1 MDLWKSVK
9 FQQSRTITKNLLF
22 KSRGFRYHSVLNYFW
37 IDLTV
42 RTTQFHLQTRKETPA
57 DAEIISHRLMIRT
70 GMLSRL
76 GSGLYSWTPLGLRVL
91 RKIEKIVRQEM
102 DKAGAMEMIM
112 PTIQPAEL
120 WQETGRWDKYGS
132 LLLKIKDRAGR
143 DFCFGPTHEEVI
155 TDFARK
161 EIKSYKQLP
170 ITFYQIQTKFRD
182 EIRPRFGVMRAR
194 EFLMKDAYSFHLNSE
209 CLQQTYAKIHQAYC
223 NIFARIGLKYR
234 PVEADSGEIGGT
246 GSHEFHVLADSG
258 EDAIAYSTDSD
269 YAANIEKCAVLAPT
283 SARKEPTQ
291 ELKVVATPNKKSIQE
306 VADFLALSPKKMI
319 KTLLVEGV
327 EQPVALVLRGDHE
340 LNEIKAANLPQ
351 VASPLTFLEDEA
363 IVNLAGCEAGSI
375 GVRDLACEIIV
386 DQAVAVMSDF
396 VTGANEN
403 DQHLTGVNW
412 DRDAKYSSVAD
423 IRNAKVGDKSP
434 DGKGTIKIARGI
446 EVGHIFQ
453 LGDVYTK
460 SMNAVVLN
468 EQGKSQPMVMGCY
481 GIGVSRV
488 VAAAIEQNHDEK
500 GIIWPQQIA
509 PFSVVLLPMNRAK
522 SERVKQ
528 IADELYA
535 QLRQHG
541 VEVLLDDRKIRPG
554 VMFADAE
561 LLGIPHQITIGDRA
575 LDDGEVEYKSRKEM
589 QNVRIKHETIV
600 QYVLDLLN
608 K

>member
-1 MDLWKSVK
+1 MKTS
-9 FQQSRTITKNLLF
+9 
-22 KSRGFRYHSVLNYFW
+22 
-37 IDLTV
+37 
-42 RTTQFHLQTRKETPA
+42 QFHLQTRKETPA

-70 GMLSRL
+70 GMLNRL
-76 GSGLYSWTPLGLRVL
+76 GSGLYTWTPLGLRVL
-91 RKIEKIVRQEM
+91 RKIEAIIRQEM
-102 DKAGAMEMIM
+102 DKAGCLEMIM

-194 EFLMKDAYSFHLNSE
+194 EFLMKDAYSFHLSTE
-209 CLQQTYAKIHQAYC
+209 CLKKTYAKIHQAYC
-223 NIFARIGLKYR
+223 NIFERIGLKYR

-258 EDAIAYSTDSD
+258 EDAIAYSTESD
-269 YAANIEKCAVLAPT
+269 YAANIEKCEVLAPNKQ
-283 SARKEPTQ
+283 RQEPQ
-291 ELKVVATPNKKSIQE
+291 EELKVVETPNKKSIQE
-306 VADFLALSPKKMI
+306 VADFLAISPKKLV
-319 KTLLVEGV
+319 KTLLVAGV
-327 EQPVALVLRGDHE
+327 DAPVALVLRGDHE

-351 VASPLTFLEDEA
+351 VASPFTMLDDEE
-363 IVNLAGCEAGSI
+363 INKLANCDAGSI
-375 GVRDLACEIIV
+375 GVKDLNCEIIV
-386 DQAVAVMSDF
+386 DRAVAVMSDF

-403 DQHLTGVNW
+403 DKHLTGVNW
-412 DRDAKYSSVAD
+412 QRDANYDDVQD
-423 IRNAKVGDKSP
+423 LRNAKVGDPSP

-453 LGDVYTK
+453 LGEVYTK
-460 SMNAVVLN
+460 AMNAVVLN
-468 EQGKSQPMVMGCY
+468 EQGKAQAMTMGCY
-481 GIGVSRV
+481 GIGVTRV

-500 GIIWPQQIA
+500 GIVWPQQIA
-509 PFSVVLLPMNRAK
+509 PFTVAILPMNMAK

-528 IADELYA
+528 VANDLYE
-535 QLRQHG
+535 QLTALG
-541 VEVLLDDRKIRPG
+541 IEVLMDDRKIRPG

-575 LDDGEVEYKSRKEM
+575 LDEGEVEYKSRQEM
-589 QNVRIKHETIV
+589 RNIRVKQADIV
-600 QYVLDLLN
+600 QYVQKLLEE
-608 K
+608 

>member
-1 MDLWKSVK
+1 M
-9 FQQSRTITKNLLF
+9 RT
-22 KSRGFRYHSVLNYFW
+22 S
-37 IDLTV
+37 
-42 RTTQFHLQTRKETPA
+42 QFHLQTRKETPA

-76 GSGLYSWTPLGLRVL
+76 GSGLYTWTPLGLKVL
-91 RKIEKIVRQEM
+91 RNIEKIVRQEM
-102 DKAGAMEMIM
+102 DKAGCLEMIM

-120 WQETGRWDKYGS
+120 WQETGRWDKYGA

-143 DFCFGPTHEEVI
+143 NFCFGPTHEEVI

-194 EFLMKDAYSFHLNSE
+194 EFLMKDAYSFHLSND
-209 CLQQTYAKIHQAYC
+209 CLKQTYANIHQAYC
-223 NIFARIGLKYR
+223 NIFERIGLKFR

-258 EDAIAYSTDSD
+258 EDAIAYSTVSD
-269 YAANIEKCAVLAPT
+269 YAANIEKCEVLAPT
-283 SARKEPTQ
+283 TLRKEPAQ
-291 ELKVVATPNKKSIQE
+291 ELLTLDTLHKKSIQE
-306 VADFLALSPKKMI
+306 VSDFLSISPKKLV

-327 EQPVALVLRGDHE
+327 DAPVALVLRGDHE
-340 LNEIKAANLPQ
+340 LNEVKAANLSQ
-351 VASPLTFLEDEA
+351 VAKPFTMLNDDE
-363 IVNLAGCEAGSI
+363 IVKLAGCDAGSI
-375 GVRDLACEIIV
+375 GVKDLNCEIII
-386 DQAVAVMSDF
+386 DRAVEVMSDF
-396 VTGANEN
+396 VTGANE
-403 DQHLTGVNW
+403 DDKHLTGVNW
-412 DRDAKYSSVAD
+412 DRDAKFDSVAD
-423 IRNAKVGDKSP
+423 LRNAKVGDKSP

-453 LGDVYTK
+453 LGDTYAK

-468 EQGKSQPMVMGCY
+468 EQGKAQTMTMGCY
-481 GIGVSRV
+481 GIGVTRV

-509 PFSVVLLPMNRAK
+509 PFTVIILPMNMAK
-522 SERVKQ
+522 SQRVKQ
-528 IADELYA
+528 VANELYE
-535 QLRQHG
+535 QLKQAG
-541 VEVLLDDRKIRPG
+541 VEVIIDDRKIRPG

-575 LDDGEVEYKSRKEM
+575 LDDSEVEYKSRKEM
-589 QNVRIKHETIV
+589 QNTRIKQHEIV
-600 QYVLDLLN
+600 DYVTALLN
-608 K
+608 A

>member
-1 MDLWKSVK
+1 M
-9 FQQSRTITKNLLF
+9 RT
-22 KSRGFRYHSVLNYFW
+22 S
-37 IDLTV
+37 
-42 RTTQFHLQTRKETPA
+42 QFHLQTRKETPA
-57 DAEIISHRLMIRT
+57 DAELVSHRLMIRT

-76 GSGLYSWTPLGLRVL
+76 GSGLYTWTPLGLRVL
-91 RKIEKIVRQEM
+91 RNIEKIVRQEM
-102 DKAGAMEMIM
+102 DKARCLEMIM

-120 WQETGRWDKYGS
+120 WQETGRWDKYGA

-194 EFLMKDAYSFHLNSE
+194 EFLMKDAYSFHLSTD
-209 CLQQTYAKIHQAYC
+209 CLKETYANIHQAYC
-223 NIFARIGLKYR
+223 NIFERIGLTFR

-246 GSHEFHVLADSG
+246 GSHEFHALADSG
-258 EDAIAYSTDSD
+258 EDAIAYSTESD
-269 YAANIEKCAVLAPT
+269 YAANIEKCEVLAPKT
-283 SARKEPTQ
+283 PRKEATQ
-291 ELKVVATPNKKSIQE
+291 ELAVVDTPNKKSIQE
-306 VADFLALSPKKMI
+306 VADFLSVSPKKII

-327 EQPVALVLRGDHE
+327 DGPVALVLRGDHE

-351 VASPLTFLEDEA
+351 VIKPFALLDDEA
-363 IVNLAGCEAGSI
+363 IVKLAGCDAGSI
-375 GVRDLACEIIV
+375 GVKDLNCEIIV
-386 DQAVAVMSDF
+386 DRAVVVMSDF

-403 DQHLTGVNW
+403 DKHLTGVNW
-412 DRDAKYSSVAD
+412 ERDATYISVAD
-423 IRNAKVGDKSP
+423 LRNAKAGDKSP

-453 LGDVYTK
+453 LGDAYTK

-468 EQGKSQPMVMGCY
+468 EQGKAQTMIMGCY

-488 VAAAIEQNHDEK
+488 VAAVIEQSHDEK

-509 PFSVVLLPMNRAK
+509 PFTVAILPMNMAK

-528 IADELYA
+528 VANDLYNELKQA
-535 QLRQHG
+535 G
-541 VEVLLDDRKIRPG
+541 VAVIIDDRKIRPG

-561 LLGIPHQITIGDRA
+561 LIGTPHQITIGDRA

-589 QNVRIKHETIV
+589 KNIRIKQDDIV
-600 QYVLDLLN
+600 SYIMDLLN
-608 K
+608 T

>member
-1 MDLWKSVK
+1 MD
-9 FQQSRTITKNLLF
+9 FIA
-22 KSRGFRYHSVLNYFW
+22 
-37 IDLTV
+37 V
-42 RTTQFHLQTRKETPA
+42 RTSQFHLQTRKETPA
-57 DAEIISHRLMIRT
+57 DAELVSHRLMIRT

-76 GSGLYSWTPLGLRVL
+76 GSGLYTWTPLGLRVL
-91 RKIEKIVRQEM
+91 RNIEKIVRQEM
-102 DKAGAMEMIM
+102 DKARCLEMIM

-120 WQETGRWDKYGS
+120 WQETGRWDKYGA

-194 EFLMKDAYSFHLNSE
+194 EFLMKDAYSFHLSTD
-209 CLQQTYAKIHQAYC
+209 CLKETYANIHQAYC
-223 NIFARIGLKYR
+223 NIFERIGLTFR

-246 GSHEFHVLADSG
+246 GSHEFHALADSG
-258 EDAIAYSTDSD
+258 EDAIAYSTESD
-269 YAANIEKCAVLAPT
+269 YAANIEKCEVLAPKT
-283 SARKEPTQ
+283 PRKEATQ
-291 ELKVVATPNKKSIQE
+291 ELAVVDTPNKKSIQE
-306 VADFLALSPKKMI
+306 VADFLSVSPKKII

-327 EQPVALVLRGDHE
+327 DGPVALVLRGDHE

-351 VASPLTFLEDEA
+351 VIKPFALLDDEA
-363 IVNLAGCEAGSI
+363 IVKLAGCDAGSI
-375 GVRDLACEIIV
+375 GVKDLNCEIIV
-386 DQAVAVMSDF
+386 DRAVVVMSDF

-403 DQHLTGVNW
+403 DKHLTGVNW
-412 DRDAKYSSVAD
+412 ERDATYISVAD
-423 IRNAKVGDKSP
+423 LRNAKAGDKSP

-453 LGDVYTK
+453 LGDAYTK

-468 EQGKSQPMVMGCY
+468 EQGKAQTMIMGCY

-488 VAAAIEQNHDEK
+488 VAAVIEQSHDEK

-509 PFSVVLLPMNRAK
+509 PFTVAILPMNMAK

-528 IADELYA
+528 VANDLYNELKQA
-535 QLRQHG
+535 G
-541 VEVLLDDRKIRPG
+541 VAVIIDDRKIRPG

-561 LLGIPHQITIGDRA
+561 LIGTPHQITIGDRA

-589 QNVRIKHETIV
+589 KNIRIKQDDIV
-600 QYVLDLLN
+600 SYIMDLLN
-608 K
+608 T

>member
-1 MDLWKSVK
+1 M
-9 FQQSRTITKNLLF
+9 
-22 KSRGFRYHSVLNYFW
+22 
-37 IDLTV
+37 

-76 GSGLYSWTPLGLRVL
+76 GSGLYNWTPLGLKVL
-91 RKIEKIVRQEM
+91 RKIEKIVREEM
-102 DKAGAMEMIM
+102 DKAGCLEMIM
-112 PTIQPAEL
+112 PTIQPAGL
-120 WQETGRWDKYGS
+120 WQETGRWDKYGD

-194 EFLMKDAYSFHLNSE
+194 EFLMKDAYSFHLNSD
-209 CLQQTYAKIHQAYC
+209 CLKETYAKMHQAYC
-223 NIFARIGLKYR
+223 NIFDRIGLTYR

-258 EDAIAYSTDSD
+258 EDAIAYSTESN
-269 YAANIEKCAVLAPT
+269 YAANIEKCEVLAPT
-283 SARKEPTQ
+283 QSRAEPTEQ
-291 ELKVVATPNKKSIQE
+291 LNVVDTPNKKSIQE
-306 VADFLALSPKKMI
+306 VADFLSISPKKLV
-319 KTLLVEGV
+319 KTLLVAGV
-327 EQPVALVLRGDHE
+327 DAPVALVLRGDHE
-340 LNEIKAANLPQ
+340 LNEIKAVNLPQ
-351 VASPLTFLEDEA
+351 VSSPFTLLEDEDIKQVA
-363 IVNLAGCEAGSI
+363 HCDAGSI
-375 GVRDLACEIIV
+375 GVKDLNCHIII
-386 DQAVAVMSDF
+386 DRAVAVMSDF
-396 VTGANEN
+396 VTGANV
-403 DQHLTGVNW
+403 DDKHLTGVNW
-412 DRDAKYSSVAD
+412 QRDTTFNQVED
-423 IRNAKVGDKSP
+423 LRNAKVGDRSP

-468 EQGKSQPMVMGCY
+468 EQGKSQSMTMGCY

-488 VAAAIEQNHDEK
+488 VAAAIEQNHDDK

-509 PFSVVLLPMNRAK
+509 PFTVIILPMNMKK

-528 IADELYA
+528 AVNDLYQELTD
-535 QLRQHG
+535 LG
-541 VEVLLDDRKIRPG
+541 IEVLLDDRKIRPG

-561 LLGIPHQITIGDRA
+561 LLGIPHQITIGDRS
-575 LDDGEVEYKSRKEM
+575 LDDGEVEYKSRKDM
-589 QNVRIKHETIV
+589 QNLRIKQDGIV
-600 QYVLDLLN
+600 AHLQALLTA
-608 K
+608 

>member
-1 MDLWKSVK
+1 LD
-9 FQQSRTITKNLLF
+9 FIA
-22 KSRGFRYHSVLNYFW
+22 
-37 IDLTV
+37 V
-42 RTTQFHLQTRKETPA
+42 RTSQFHLQTRKETPA
-57 DAEIISHRLMIRT
+57 DAELVSHRLMIRT

-76 GSGLYSWTPLGLRVL
+76 GSGLYTWTPLGLRVL
-91 RKIEKIVRQEM
+91 RNIEKIVRQEM
-102 DKAGAMEMIM
+102 DKAGCLEMIM

-120 WQETGRWDKYGS
+120 WQETGRWDKYGA

-194 EFLMKDAYSFHLNSE
+194 EFLMKDAYSFHLSTD
-209 CLQQTYAKIHQAYC
+209 CLKETYANIHQAYC
-223 NIFARIGLKYR
+223 NIFERIGLTFR

-246 GSHEFHVLADSG
+246 GSHEFHALADSG
-258 EDAIAYSTDSD
+258 EDAIAYSTESD
-269 YAANIEKCAVLAPT
+269 YAANIEKCEVLAPKT
-283 SARKEPTQ
+283 PRKEATQ
-291 ELKVVATPNKKSIQE
+291 ELAVVDTPNKKSIQE
-306 VADFLALSPKKMI
+306 VADFLSVSPKKII

-327 EQPVALVLRGDHE
+327 DGPVALVLRGDHD

-351 VASPLTFLEDEA
+351 VIKPFALLDDEA
-363 IVNLAGCEAGSI
+363 IVKLAGCDAGSI
-375 GVRDLACEIIV
+375 GVKDLNCEIIV
-386 DQAVAVMSDF
+386 DRAVVVMSDF

-403 DQHLTGVNW
+403 DKHLTGVNW
-412 DRDAKYSSVAD
+412 ERDATYSRVAD
-423 IRNAKVGDKSP
+423 LRNAKAGDKSP

-453 LGDVYTK
+453 LGDAYTK

-468 EQGKSQPMVMGCY
+468 EQGKAQTMIMGCY

-488 VAAAIEQNHDEK
+488 VAAVIEQSHDEK

-509 PFSVVLLPMNRAK
+509 PFTVAILPMNMAK

-528 IADELYA
+528 VANDLYNELKQA
-535 QLRQHG
+535 G
-541 VEVLLDDRKIRPG
+541 VAVIIDDRKIRPG

-561 LLGIPHQITIGDRA
+561 LIGTPHQITIGDRA

-589 QNVRIKHETIV
+589 KNIRIKQESVVCH
-600 QYVLDLLN
+600 LMGLLN
-608 K
+608 S

>member
-1 MDLWKSVK
+1 
-9 FQQSRTITKNLLF
+9 
-22 KSRGFRYHSVLNYFW
+22 
-37 IDLTV
+37 V
-42 RTTQFHLQTRKETPA
+42 RTSQFHLQTRKETPA

-76 GSGLYSWTPLGLRVL
+76 GSGLYTWTPLGLKVL
-91 RKIEKIVRQEM
+91 RNIEKIVRQEM
-102 DKAGAMEMIM
+102 DKAGCLEMIM

-120 WQETGRWDKYGS
+120 WQETGRWDKYGA

-143 DFCFGPTHEEVI
+143 NFCFGPTHEEVI

-194 EFLMKDAYSFHLNSE
+194 EFLMKDAYSFHLSND
-209 CLQQTYAKIHQAYC
+209 CLKQTYANIHQAYC
-223 NIFARIGLKYR
+223 NIFERIGLKFR

-258 EDAIAYSTDSD
+258 EDAIAYSTVSD
-269 YAANIEKCAVLAPT
+269 YAANIEKCEVLAPT
-283 SARKEPTQ
+283 TLRKEPAQ
-291 ELKVVATPNKKSIQE
+291 ELLTLDTLHKKSIQE
-306 VADFLALSPKKMI
+306 VSDFLSISPKKLV

-327 EQPVALVLRGDHE
+327 DAPVALVLRGDHE
-340 LNEIKAANLPQ
+340 LNEVKAANLSQ
-351 VASPLTFLEDEA
+351 VAKPFTMLNDDE
-363 IVNLAGCEAGSI
+363 IVKLAGCDAGSI
-375 GVRDLACEIIV
+375 GVKDLNCEIII
-386 DQAVAVMSDF
+386 DRAVEVMSDF
-396 VTGANEN
+396 VTGANE
-403 DQHLTGVNW
+403 DDKHLTGVNW
-412 DRDAKYSSVAD
+412 DRDAKFDSVAD
-423 IRNAKVGDKSP
+423 LRNAKVGDKSP

-453 LGDVYTK
+453 LGDTYAK

-468 EQGKSQPMVMGCY
+468 EQGKAQTMTMGCY
-481 GIGVSRV
+481 GIGVTRV

-509 PFSVVLLPMNRAK
+509 PFTVIILPMNMAK
-522 SERVKQ
+522 SQRVKQ
-528 IADELYA
+528 VANELYE
-535 QLRQHG
+535 QLKQAG
-541 VEVLLDDRKIRPG
+541 VEVIIDDRKIRPG

-575 LDDGEVEYKSRKEM
+575 LDDSEVEYKSRKEM
-589 QNVRIKHETIV
+589 QNTRIKQHEIV
-600 QYVLDLLN
+600 DYVTALLN
-608 K
+608 A

>member
-1 MDLWKSVK
+1 MKTS
-9 FQQSRTITKNLLF
+9 
-22 KSRGFRYHSVLNYFW
+22 
-37 IDLTV
+37 
-42 RTTQFHLQTRKETPA
+42 QFHLQTRKETPA

-70 GMLSRL
+70 GMLNRL
-76 GSGLYSWTPLGLRVL
+76 GSGLYTWTPLGLRVL
-91 RKIEKIVRQEM
+91 RKIEAIIRLEM
-102 DKAGAMEMIM
+102 DKAGCLEMIM

-194 EFLMKDAYSFHLNSE
+194 EFLMKDAYSFHLSTE
-209 CLQQTYAKIHQAYC
+209 CLQKTYAKIHQAYC
-223 NIFARIGLKYR
+223 NIFERIGLKYR

-258 EDAIAYSTDSD
+258 EDAIAYSTESD
-269 YAANIEKCAVLAPT
+269 YAANIEKCEVPAPNKQ
-283 SARKEPTQ
+283 RQQPQE
-291 ELKVVATPNKKSIQE
+291 ELKLVETPNKKSIQE
-306 VADFLALSPKKMI
+306 VADFLAISPKKLV
-319 KTLLVEGV
+319 KTLLVAGV
-327 EQPVALVLRGDHE
+327 DAPVALVLRGDHE
-340 LNEIKAANLPQ
+340 LNEVKAANLPQ
-351 VASPLTFLEDEA
+351 VASPFTMLDDEE
-363 IVNLAGCEAGSI
+363 INKLANCGAGSI
-375 GVRDLACEIIV
+375 GVKDLNCEIIV
-386 DQAVAVMSDF
+386 DRAVAVMSDF

-403 DQHLTGVNW
+403 DKHITGVNW
-412 DRDAKYSSVAD
+412 QRDANYDDVQD
-423 IRNAKVGDKSP
+423 LRNAQVGDPSP

-453 LGDVYTK
+453 LGEVYTK
-460 SMNAVVLN
+460 TMNAVVLN
-468 EQGKSQPMVMGCY
+468 EQGKAQAMTMGCY
-481 GIGVSRV
+481 GIGVTRV

-500 GIIWPQQIA
+500 GIVWPQQIA
-509 PFSVVLLPMNRAK
+509 PFTVAILPMNMAK

-528 IADELYA
+528 VANDLYE
-535 QLRQHG
+535 QLTALG
-541 VEVLLDDRKIRPG
+541 IEVLMDDRKIRPG

-575 LDDGEVEYKSRKEM
+575 LDEGEVEYKSRQEM
-589 QNVRIKHETIV
+589 QNIRVKQADIV
-600 QYVLDLLN
+600 QYVQKLLE